1 MRKPILIVA
10 VLLLCVKGATAQTP
24 PSAQQPQADAVFG
37 SAKAPLAPR
46 EADYIRIVETARKQ
60 YAGSRSVDGR
70 KTTRINFQIA
80 VHDFMGLSHNAKGWV
95 GVFKGS
101 KRTHEGLLS
110 MDIEIAPGV
119 SISTMDNA
127 ETDVSY
133 DTLVKP
139 YISVGKAIG
148 GLSIGDVVTFSANL
162 IGSVI
167 STDDDMVLHPQLIA
181 QFSELRKLEDAPS
194 KN

>member
-1 MRKPILIVA
+1 M
-10 VLLLCVKGATAQTP
+10 AQTP
-24 PSAQQPQADAVFG
+24 PMPPQTQDDAVFG

-139 YISVGKAIG
+139 YVPVGKAIG
-148 GLSIGDVVTFSANL
+148 DLSIGDMVTFSANL

-181 QFSELRKLEDAPS
+181 QFSELRKLEDTPA